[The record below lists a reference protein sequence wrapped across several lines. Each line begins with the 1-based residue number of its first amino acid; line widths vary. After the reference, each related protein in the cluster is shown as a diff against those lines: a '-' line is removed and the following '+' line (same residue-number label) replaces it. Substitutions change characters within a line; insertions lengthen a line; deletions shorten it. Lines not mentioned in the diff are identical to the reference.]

1 MNFNLGLTFSGL
13 IYTILVSIIFF
24 RKKRIK
30 NFETGIF
37 GWLIVITILEL
48 VSGCLGVYT
57 ITNIDKMPIIN
68 KIVNLLYLIT
78 LDGWIIIFTL
88 YVLTI
93 PYEMAIK
100 RKIKNVIVIIYSVVS
115 SFLIT
120 FDKIYIFLF

>member
-30 NFETGIF
+30 NFETGVF

-48 VSGCLGVYT
+48 ATGCLGVYT

-100 RKIKNVIVIIYSVVS
+100 RKIKNAIVIIYSIV
-115 SFLIT
+115 
-120 FDKIYIFLF
+120 